1 MGDQDGAGATALEN
15 VANLVAQAPAQLHV
29 EVGEWLVEQQQL
41 RLRCQRTGQG
51 DPLLLAAG
59 QFMRVAPA
67 QAAQLDQLEH
77 LFDDLGLARV
87 LGDAEG
93 NVLCHGQVR
102 EQRVIL
108 EHHANAAFFRGQ
120 GEASPGNDLASQL
133 DLAVVH
139 GFETGDGAQG
149 GGLAATG

>member
-1 MGDQDGAGATALEN
+1 M
-15 VANLVAQAPAQLHV
+15 AQAPAQLHV

-67 QAAQLDQLEH
+67 QAAQFDQLEH

-108 EHHANAAFFRGQ
+108 EHHADAAFFRG
-120 GEASPGNDLASQL
+120 
-133 DLAVVH
+133 
-139 GFETGDGAQG
+139 
-149 GGLAATG
+149 